1 MRPFYLW
8 QQIVRAGDI
17 VEFEMELQFM
27 PQGVNAE
34 LLNPEIEILKN
45 FTFCVYNIHMIVV

>member
-17 VEFEMELQFM
+17 VGFEMELQFM
-27 PQGVNAE
+27 PQGVNDE
-34 LLNPEIEILKN
+34 LLNPEIAILKN